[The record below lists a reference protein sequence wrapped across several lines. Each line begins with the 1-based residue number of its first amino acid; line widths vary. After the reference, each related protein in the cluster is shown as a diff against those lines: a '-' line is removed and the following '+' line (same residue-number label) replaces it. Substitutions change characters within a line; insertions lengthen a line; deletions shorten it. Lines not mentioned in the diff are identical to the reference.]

1 VSVAEV
7 ERFFASNND
16 RVRGLIMSLI
26 PKLPAERSC
35 PCPSAMRG
43 AVIGG

>member
-1 VSVAEV
+1 VAEV
-7 ERFFASNND
+7 ERVFAGNND
-16 RVRGLIMSLI
+16 RVRDLILSLV
-26 PKLPAERSC
+26 PRLPSAREC